1 MFSGIGSNS
10 AAKDNEFGFLSGEPT
25 SSVPVTE
32 SKSNDPFGNSDPF
45 AASDSKGTND
55 IFGGISQPKKAA
67 EPDPFGNAF
76 GDSLNLGGSSK
87 PKSKDPFGGW
97 DNDDPVINTQKN
109 DPFGGGS
116 SSSKPKTTA
125 DPFGSIMGNTSSSTT
140 QNKDPF
146 SMNQPMFGGGGNNS
160 SNQNDPF
167 ASVSNTNTN
176 NNFGSSTNNS
186 NDPFA
191 SISP

>member
-1 MFSGIGSNS
+1 MLVTGQFTQEEFKNLMSTVRRLLDQIEKYRLPNLPTGPGSSSAAAATNDMFSGIGSNS
-10 AAKDNEFGFLSGEPT
+10 AAKDNEFGFLGGEPT

-32 SKSNDPFGNSDPF
+32 SKPNDPFGNSDPF

-116 SSSKPKTTA
+116 SSS
-125 DPFGSIMGNTSSSTT
+125 
-140 QNKDPF
+140 
-146 SMNQPMFGGGGNNS
+146 
-160 SNQNDPF
+160 
-167 ASVSNTNTN
+167 
-176 NNFGSSTNNS
+176 
-186 NDPFA
+186 
-191 SISP
+191 